1 MKYNHPSE
9 AARLPSS
16 GRESRVVL
24 FQGALYEE
32 SALFTILDIDAQPSP
47 PKGNREEVSSSPSP

>member
-32 SALFTILDIDAQPSP
+32 SALFKILDIDAQPSP
-47 PKGNREEVSSSPSP
+47 PNKPKD